1 MSEGTSIHDD
11 GSNECIRLVRY
22 HATAVLPIATVL
34 TFAAAAIVYATYEAP
49 KIGLTLAVF
58 LLGLTYLALWR
69 LVMPRIRKLHQ
80 IDMVAFAVYGLAVGC
95 TWIGLLAGH
104 GTPLSCGL
112 LIVLSATAFVRHR
125 SYATFVAI
133 ALTGYTSIAI
143 WMNHFGRIELQLLI
157 ISPWFGVIGRLFLF
171 RVSDEVTTARERMR
185 SSLEKMQ
192 RSQLDHMLAE
202 KKLVHAETME
212 QLGLIAA
219 NVAHDFN
226 NSLQSIS
233 MLAEQIRLGIDP
245 EQAAVEIQKVTHSAA
260 DTCRRMLACAGQQ
273 NDALTSVR
281 LTDIVNACWP
291 RLQAS
296 LPDSVTVVLVNEC
309 ENLWVFCNP
318 AALEDC
324 LVNLVRNAV
333 DACQGTGRITV
344 SLATTAPDIPF
355 GDNWVTFGRAI
366 ERDVVEL
373 QVTDDGSGMDERV
386 LRKAFDP
393 YFTTKPTGHGFG
405 LASTLSSVRSCGG
418 EIRVAS
424 ATDCGTCVR
433 ILLPRF
439 TQQTAQTMEQ
449 LVPPETSPRPHAT
462 VVRPR
467 SDRQPDSA
475 PQTADAD

>member
-1 MSEGTSIHDD
+1 MWTSANDLSFLSKKCEGQLPHPSSGFFAYARLPLLLEANVSEGTSIHDD
-11 GSNECIRLVRY
+11 GSNDCIRLVRY

-143 WMNHFGRIELQLLI
+143 WMDHFGRIELQLLI

-185 SSLEKMQ
+185 SSLAKMQ

-233 MLAEQIRLGIDP
+233 MLAEQIRLGIDLN
-245 EQAAVEIQKVTHSAA
+245 
-260 DTCRRMLACAGQQ
+260 RRRSKSRKSRIPRPTPAGG
-273 NDALTSVR
+273 
-281 LTDIVNACWP
+281 CWP
-291 RLQAS
+291 V
-296 LPDSVTVVLVNEC
+296 PDS
-309 ENLWVFCNP
+309 
-318 AALEDC
+318 
-324 LVNLVRNAV
+324 R
-333 DACQGTGRITV
+333 
-344 SLATTAPDIPF
+344 
-355 GDNWVTFGRAI
+355 
-366 ERDVVEL
+366 
-373 QVTDDGSGMDERV
+373 
-386 LRKAFDP
+386 
-393 YFTTKPTGHGFG
+393 
-405 LASTLSSVRSCGG
+405 
-418 EIRVAS
+418 
-424 ATDCGTCVR
+424 
-433 ILLPRF
+433 
-439 TQQTAQTMEQ
+439 TM
-449 LVPPETSPRPHAT
+449 R
-462 VVRPR
+462 
-467 SDRQPDSA
+467 
-475 PQTADAD
+475 